1 MSLNAALLSTII
13 WISAFV
19 PETFSYECGYPKS
32 YGGDSIDAYVNNAV
46 GDLAFP
52 WTVAIIRNYR
62 KYICLGS
69 IVPEA
74 IIHGHEK
81 NCSRIVL
88 TAGSCFRSSHRK
100 AWKNVKKFR
109 VIAGIQRYSK
119 FSSQGYKG
127 YPKFV
132 RVTEFRVGNNK
143 HLWNGVAAIYLKKP
157 LLFNKFISPVCAAD
171 QKLIPESY
179 EKCYVTYYH
188 KKRLIEKPVNLIL
201 GSVCNFG
208 LFPELA
214 NIGGLCAFNGRRK
227 EEKYVGAP
235 LVCMYQGRAYQY
247 GIYLTDLERENKLG
261 TVKESFH
268 YFASLFP
275 FSPNGTPRLPTVT
288 LGSRKESSTSTSGS
302 TASSI
307 SSLSSE
313 SKKSI
318 SGYPVVK
325 LENVAV
331 ENSDEI
337 TQEQSLLLWVRL
349 EATKIIAPTAVSRQ
363 HISVVAG
370 SPRTPPLNISPENRA
385 SLSTLSSPK
394 PVKARKER

>member
-119 FSSQGYKG
+119 FKLE
-127 YPKFV
+127 
-132 RVTEFRVGNNK
+132 T
-143 HLWNGVAAIYLKKP
+143 
-157 LLFNKFISPVCAAD
+157 ISTFGMA
-171 QKLIPESY
+171 
-179 EKCYVTYYH
+179 
-188 KKRLIEKPVNLIL
+188 LIEKPVNLIL

-394 PVKARKER
+394 PHTYGLWRQTLPVMASLLPSA